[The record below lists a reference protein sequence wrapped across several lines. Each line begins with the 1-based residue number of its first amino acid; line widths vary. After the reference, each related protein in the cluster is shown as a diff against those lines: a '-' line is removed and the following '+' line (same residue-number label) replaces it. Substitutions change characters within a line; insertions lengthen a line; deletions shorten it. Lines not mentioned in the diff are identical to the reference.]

1 MTRQPANFCRGREIS
16 LFFLTEPYTFDERHA
31 DGGAEGAESEVDE
44 DEEDEDVGEEE
55 AEGEEEE
62 EEAEGGMD
70 ETDDEDEDDTA
81 ERMDACGEAPAA
93 APAGFVYSACP
104 PLETEAEQRALCGR
118 KILAAHILDGATGW
132 YVGTV
137 QCFGVGSSWRQPEA
151 THIVKYSKT
160 ETGSRHLDGRVA
172 CKLAADNY
180 GRGEWWLLLHAVAS

>member
-16 LFFLTEPYTFDERHA
+16 LFFLTEPYTFDDA

-81 ERMDACGEAPAA
+81 ERMDACGEAPR
-93 APAGFVYSACP
+93 AGFVYSACP

-118 KILAAHILDGATGW
+118 KILAAHILDRLVRRHSAVLRRRLVVEAAGGDAYRQVLQEGDGLATPRWPRRVQAGGRQLTVAGSGGW
-132 YVGTV
+132 CYTQWRAER
-137 QCFGVGSSWRQPEA
+137 QCCPV
-151 THIVKYSKT
+151 
-160 ETGSRHLDGRVA
+160 
-172 CKLAADNY
+172 
-180 GRGEWWLLLHAVAS
+180 